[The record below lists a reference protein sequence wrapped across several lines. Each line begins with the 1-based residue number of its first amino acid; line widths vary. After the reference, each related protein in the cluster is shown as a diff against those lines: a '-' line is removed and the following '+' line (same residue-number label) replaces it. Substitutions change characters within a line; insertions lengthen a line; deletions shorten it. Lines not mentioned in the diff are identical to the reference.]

1 MTKFTTELNEM
12 IARHAHSI
20 NYEPVM
26 RELIF
31 LNGRTFELASPVIKY
46 ASCFKDT
53 PPDFQKA
60 LDIAVANA
68 SLDKVQKE
76 KFLSL
81 CDDYQHVYEVLGLK
95 KEWSASSQPPD
106 TMLRELLAKSWLN
119 FSQSTDVSTLSFFD
133 EGVTSFSEKLLCTE
147 YPDENLASLLNHL
160 NEFAH
165 DTVIPM
171 IAIHPFLFGTVGPM
185 LFFQFALP
193 LLDFSVFKSFIASV
207 HSYCVTETDKARKI
221 LTAAAKANEDRAL
234 DQVKERVA
242 NSSLLTSPPIT
253 ATALA
258 PISNNSRSPS
268 AKIAPQNQVNY
279 YIRPIFFGFTGFAF
293 LNIFSHSALGS
304 SVFSLTSSFAK
315 NAFFP
320 KKVES
325 ISHEFGQTLH
335 FAFKGFVKGLF
346 QIKK

>member
-1 MTKFTTELNEM
+1 MTNFTTELNEM
-12 IARHAHSI
+12 IARHAHSL

-31 LNGRTFELASPVIKY
+31 LNGRDSELASPVITY

-68 SLDKVQKE
+68 SLGKVQKE

-81 CDDYQHVYEVLGLK
+81 CNDYQHVYEVLGLK
-95 KEWSASSQPPD
+95 KEWTASSQLPD

-119 FSQSTDVSTLSFFD
+119 FSQGTDVSTLSFFN
-133 EGVTSFSEKLLCTE
+133 ESVTSFSEKLLCTE
-147 YPDENLASLLNHL
+147 YPDQNLAFLLNHL
-160 NEFAH
+160 NKFAH

-171 IAIHPFLFGTVGPM
+171 IAIHPFLFGTIGPI

-221 LTAAAKANEDRAL
+221 LAAAAKANGDTAL
-234 DQVKERVA
+234 VQVKERVA
-242 NSSLLTSPPIT
+242 NSST
-253 ATALA
+253 ATALVR
-258 PISNNSRSPS
+258 ISNNSRSPS